1 MRARLLDATVECLAE
16 RGWARTSLPE
26 VVGKAGVAR
35 GAQVHHFPTKSALL
49 VAATEHLLE
58 RQRAEYI
65 SAFESLPPEKRTI
78 DSAIDTLW
86 PMLRGQT
93 WTALVELFVAG
104 RTDPA
109 VRSALG
115 DLAERALDVSVEI
128 VAEYFPATRDSA
140 MHAIAVRGAMA
151 LFVGLALQAGID
163 NDRRGHH
170 AEVLAGVKTLA
181 RMLIPPASE
190 AHGGSAP

>member
-26 VVGKAGVAR
+26 VVSRAGVGR

-58 RQRAEYI
+58 RQRAEYVA
-65 SAFESLPPEKRTI
+65 AFESLPPEERTI

-86 PMLRGQT
+86 AILQGQT
-93 WTALVELFVAG
+93 WAALVELFVAG

-109 VRSALG
+109 VRHALG
-115 DLAERALDVSVEI
+115 DLAERALDVSVDI
-128 VAEYFPATRDSA
+128 VAEYFPVTRGSA
-140 MHAIAVRGAMA
+140 MHAIAVRGALA
-151 LFVGLALQAGID
+151 LFVGLALQAGLD
-163 NDRRGHH
+163 HDRQGHH
-170 AEVLAGVKTLA
+170 AEVLAGVKALA
-181 RMLIPPASE
+181 RTLIPEPA
-190 AHGGSAP
+190 GGIS

>member
-65 SAFESLPPEKRTI
+65 AAFESLPPDERTI

-86 PMLRGQT
+86 GMLQGQT
-93 WTALVELFVAG
+93 WMALVELFVAG

-109 VRSALG
+109 VRTALG

-151 LFVGLALQAGID
+151 MFVGLAVQVGID
-163 NDRRGHH
+163 GDRRGHH
-170 AEVLAGVKTLA
+170 AEVVAGVKALA
-181 RMLIPPASE
+181 RTLIPEPA
-190 AHGGSAP
+190 GGTP

>member
-1 MRARLLDATVECLAE
+1 MRARLLDATIECLSE

-58 RQRAEYI
+58 RQRAEYVA
-65 SAFESLPPEKRTI
+65 AFESLPPEKRTI

-86 PMLRGQT
+86 PMLQGQT

-170 AEVLAGVKTLA
+170 AEVLAGVKALA

-190 AHGGSAP
+190 APGGSAP